1 MGMTRAMTYKDP
13 VAKGAHG
20 VSPCVLRCW
29 TAIIS
34 SMESLG
40 GTRWVRAMASQAIR
54 FHCQDQGWVPG
65 FPETCAGP
73 MLCVDGLLRARP
85 YARGWWVLVW
95 FDERGCVRWWVVAA
109 MADTMRALVMGYV
122 PLDEARQWDIIA
134 AVKHAWAMKQHK
146 PLGQGVRIDWQ
157 PMCLFKTHDRH
168 QRLAKAVTKR
178 HERGTTKEHI
188 KREVSGICFMPP
200 KQKFHKIKKPVAPY
214 LREIRR
220 VTKEKKRDSLAFREG
235 QLDLV
240 GIMAPM
246 IRHRIRRIKK
256 FLGIR
261 KEGALPIHSVRDTLD
276 ALNGQ
281 VQEMNH
287 MIQRTLDRPSMES
300 PQGSNLVSQDLEVL
314 REEVTILRRA
324 MNGENSPTS
333 GVERMKL
340 PEPKSFDGNR
350 DSKVLENFIWDLE
363 HYFKV
368 GKRRDGCKVDIA
380 ALYLSGDAKLWWR
393 SHLDADKAMGR
404 NPISTWEEMNVEL
417 RKQFLPNNVSWVA
430 RDKLRELRHTGSIRE
445 YVKQFMSLMLDI
457 DGMSEQDKLY
467 AFIAGLKPWAQTE
480 LRRQKVEDLT
490 SAIAAAEALV
500 DWKPRNESTDKGK
513 EKAND
518 KGKKRKFG
526 KFKGND
532 KKFKR
537 WNKEDSSSKIDK
549 KDEASTSKKPKF
561 EGGCFICKGPHLA
574 RQCPKR
580 QQLSA
585 ILSEENNDEGAHD
598 GGDTPPR
605 ISNMRLLNA
614 MNTEDAGIDGLMYCK
629 VRLDGKD
636 LMAMFDTGASHNFI
650 KESVARKLGL
660 TAKPTTHTMKAVNSA
675 AVTSVGLV
683 KDANLEI
690 GSWKGRVDLLA
701 VAMDDYDLVLGIKFF
716 KKAKAYVAP
725 HLGGVL
731 ISDEANPCFLK
742 GESSKSS
749 KNTHGMLSAMQV
761 KKGVK
766 RGEPTFLAALVEV
779 KEDVTMEVPND
790 IAAILE
796 EYKGLMPEELPK
808 KLPPRRAVD
817 HAIELEP
824 GARPPAKA
832 PYRMGPSE
840 LAGLRKQLDGLIE
853 AGFVRPSK
861 APYGAPVLF
870 QRKADGSLRM
880 CVDYRALNK
889 VTVKNMYPIPRTDDL
904 FDRLSRATYITKLD
918 LRSGYWQ
925 VRIKD
930 GDEPK
935 TTCVTRYGSYEFLVM
950 PFGLT
955 NAPATFCNLMNDV
968 LYEYLDRFCVVYL
981 DDIVVYSQTLND
993 HVKHLRMVFD
1003 KLREHE
1009 LYIKK
1014 EKCEFAQTE
1023 IMFLGHKISNGSVRM
1038 DGKKVQAILN
1048 WEEPKSIHELRSFL
1062 GLANYYRKFI
1072 KGYSDKVSPLTDLL
1086 KKGRSGNG
1094 QKGVESH
1101 LIT

>member
-1 MGMTRAMTYKDP
+1 PLVPGCGHIVSIGGTRPHQGMGMTRAMTYKDP
-13 VAKGAHG
+13 VAKVGNNHALMHGTATRSIAARIARAVSLRALMGSAH
-20 VSPCVLRCW
+20 VSL
-29 TAIIS
+29 
-34 SMESLG
+34 
-40 GTRWVRAMASQAIR
+40 
-54 FHCQDQGWVPG
+54 GWVPG

-85 YARGWWVLVW
+85 YVRGWWVLVW

-122 PLDEARQWDIIA
+122 PLGEARQCLGKATANGSVGITKGHHCGSMGNEA
-134 AVKHAWAMKQHK
+134 AQAS
-146 PLGQGVRIDWQ
+146 WQ
-157 PMCLFKTHDRH
+157 R
-168 QRLAKAVTKR
+168 
-178 HERGTTKEHI
+178 ERA
-188 KREVSGICFMPP
+188 VSGICFMPP

-246 IRHRIRRIKK
+246 SKHRIRRIEK

-287 MIQRTLDRPSMES
+287 MIQRILDRPSMES
-300 PQGSNLVSQDLEVL
+300 PQGSNSVSQDLEIL

-393 SHLDADKAMGR
+393 SRLDADKAMGR
-404 NPISTWEEMNVEL
+404 NPISTWEEMKVEL

-467 AFIAGLKPWAQTE
+467 TFIAGLKPWAQTE

-500 DWKPRNESTDKGK
+500 DWKPRNENTDKGK

-526 KFKGND
+526 KFKGSD

-537 WNKEDSSSKIDK
+537 WNKEDSSSKTDK
-549 KDEASTSKKPKF
+549 RDEASTSKKPKF

-585 ILSEENNDEGAHD
+585 ILSEENNGEGAHD

-605 ISNMRLLNA
+605 INNMRLLNA

-650 KESVARKLGL
+650 KESVARKAMTYKDPVAKVGNNHALMHGTATRSIAARIARAVSLRALMGAMASQAVRFHCQDQGWVPGFPETCAGPMLCVDGL
-660 TAKPTTHTMKAVNSA
+660 LRARPYVRGWWVLVWFDERGCVRWWVVAAMADTM
-675 AVTSVGLV
+675 
-683 KDANLEI
+683 
-690 GSWKGRVDLLA
+690 R
-701 VAMDDYDLVLGIKFF
+701 
-716 KKAKAYVAP
+716 
-725 HLGGVL
+725 
-731 ISDEANPCFLK
+731 
-742 GESSKSS
+742 
-749 KNTHGMLSAMQV
+749 
-761 KKGVK
+761 
-766 RGEPTFLAALVEV
+766 ALV
-779 KEDVTMEVPND
+779 MGYVP
-790 IAAILE
+790 LGE
-796 EYKGLMPEELPK
+796 
-808 KLPPRRAVD
+808 
-817 HAIELEP
+817 
-824 GARPPAKA
+824 ARQCLGKA
-832 PYRMGPSE
+832 T
-840 LAGLRKQLDGLIE
+840 A
-853 AGFVRPSK
+853 
-861 APYGAPVLF
+861 
-870 QRKADGSLRM
+870 
-880 CVDYRALNK
+880 
-889 VTVKNMYPIPRTDDL
+889 
-904 FDRLSRATYITKLD
+904 
-918 LRSGYWQ
+918 
-925 VRIKD
+925 
-930 GDEPK
+930 
-935 TTCVTRYGSYEFLVM
+935 
-950 PFGLT
+950 
-955 NAPATFCNLMNDV
+955 
-968 LYEYLDRFCVVYL
+968 
-981 DDIVVYSQTLND
+981 
-993 HVKHLRMVFD
+993 
-1003 KLREHE
+1003 
-1009 LYIKK
+1009 
-1014 EKCEFAQTE
+1014 
-1023 IMFLGHKISNGSVRM
+1023 NGSVGITKGHHCGSM
-1038 DGKKVQAILN
+1038 GNEAAQAS
-1048 WEEPKSIHELRSFL
+1048 WQR
-1062 GLANYYRKFI
+1062 GTY
-1072 KGYSDKVSPLTDLL
+1072 
-1086 KKGRSGNG
+1086 
-1094 QKGVESH
+1094 
-1101 LIT
+1101 

>member
-1 MGMTRAMTYKDP
+1 
-13 VAKGAHG
+13 
-20 VSPCVLRCW
+20 
-29 TAIIS
+29 
-34 SMESLG
+34 
-40 GTRWVRAMASQAIR
+40 
-54 FHCQDQGWVPG
+54 
-65 FPETCAGP
+65 
-73 MLCVDGLLRARP
+73 
-85 YARGWWVLVW
+85 
-95 FDERGCVRWWVVAA
+95 
-109 MADTMRALVMGYV
+109 
-122 PLDEARQWDIIA
+122 
-134 AVKHAWAMKQHK
+134 MK
-146 PLGQGVRIDWQ
+146 
-157 PMCLFKTHDRH
+157 
-168 QRLAKAVTKR
+168 
-178 HERGTTKEHI
+178 
-188 KREVSGICFMPP
+188 
-200 KQKFHKIKKPVAPY
+200 
-214 LREIRR
+214 
-220 VTKEKKRDSLAFREG
+220 
-235 QLDLV
+235 
-240 GIMAPM
+240 
-246 IRHRIRRIKK
+246 
-256 FLGIR
+256 
-261 KEGALPIHSVRDTLD
+261 
-276 ALNGQ
+276 
-281 VQEMNH
+281 
-287 MIQRTLDRPSMES
+287 
-300 PQGSNLVSQDLEVL
+300 
-314 REEVTILRRA
+314 
-324 MNGENSPTS
+324 
-333 GVERMKL
+333 
-340 PEPKSFDGNR
+340 
-350 DSKVLENFIWDLE
+350 
-363 HYFKV
+363 
-368 GKRRDGCKVDIA
+368 
-380 ALYLSGDAKLWWR
+380 
-393 SHLDADKAMGR
+393 
-404 NPISTWEEMNVEL
+404 VEL

-467 AFIAGLKPWAQTE
+467 TFIAGLKPWAQTE

-500 DWKPRNESTDKGK
+500 DWKPRNENTDKGK

-526 KFKGND
+526 KFKGSD

-537 WNKEDSSSKIDK
+537 WNKEDSSSKTDK
-549 KDEASTSKKPKF
+549 RDEASTSKKPKF

-580 QQLSA
+580 QQLLA
-585 ILSEENNDEGAHD
+585 ILSEENNGEGAHD

-614 MNTEDAGIDGLMYCK
+614 MNTVDAGIDGLMYCK

-683 KDANLEI
+683 RDANLEI

-840 LAGLRKQLDGLIE
+840 LAELRKQLDGLIE

-889 VTVKNMYPIPRTDDL
+889 VTVKNKYPIPRTDDL
-904 FDRLSRATYITKLD
+904 FDRLSRATYFTKLD

-981 DDIVVYSQTLND
+981 DDIVVYSQTLDD
-993 HVKHLRMVFD
+993 HVQHLRMVFD

-1023 IMFLGHKISNGSVRM
+1023 IMFLGHKISNGRVRM
-1038 DGKKVQAILN
+1038 DEKKVQAILN
-1048 WEEPKSIHELRSFL
+1048 WEEPKSVHELRSFL

-1072 KGYSDKVSPLTDLL
+1072 KGYSDKVSPLTELL
-1086 KKGRSGNG
+1086 KKGEKWQWTERCRESFDNLKAAISSEPVLKLPEFDKPFEVHTDASGRAIG
-1094 QKGVESH
+1094 GVLVQGGHPVAFESRKLKEAEERYSAH
-1101 LIT
+1101 EKEMLAVVHCLRTWRHYLLGTKFIVLTDNVANTFFQ